1 MIAPADFLAMYP
13 QFTAV
18 PTPTIQRY
26 IDQGYS
32 QFSCSLGKQLDYA
45 VELFTAHNIVLWQ
58 RATAEGQSGG
68 QAGTGVG
75 MIGSKSVGGAAI
87 SYDNAAT
94 TSSTEGAGIY
104 NATLWGQLLWPLLR
118 GAQAGPK
125 YHPGNDPFFSPPVL
139 PGRGFLG
146 GWGF

>member
-1 MIAPADFLAMYP
+1 MITPA
-13 QFTAV
+13 QFQANFAQFAAV
-18 PTPTIQRY
+18 PTAAVQFWLTQA
-26 IDQGYS
+26 YS
-32 QFSCSLGKQLDYA
+32 QLGAWALCNQLDYA
-45 VELFTAHNIVLWQ
+45 AQLFTAHNLVLQ
-58 RATAEGQSGG
+58 ARATAEGQSGG

-125 YHPGNDPFFSPPVL
+125 YHPGNDPFFRDPPI
-139 PGRGFLG
+139 PGR
-146 GWGF
+146 WGFGL